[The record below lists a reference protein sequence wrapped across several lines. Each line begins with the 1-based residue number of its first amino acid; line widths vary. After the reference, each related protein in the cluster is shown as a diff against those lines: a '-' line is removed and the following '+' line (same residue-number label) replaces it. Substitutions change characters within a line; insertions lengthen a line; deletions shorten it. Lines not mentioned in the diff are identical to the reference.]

1 MYVSAERVAEAENLF
16 GRPKEIALNA
26 PLTEDELDFI
36 RSTQKNGRKH
46 DVTLLI
52 YNSAGEIAVMNKHGY
67 PSELFRP
74 PSGGLEPGESLDH
87 GCKREALEETGLE
100 IELKRYILRVSVSFT
115 SPTRVLAWVTHVFTA
130 DALTETIE
138 PQDTKEIRKAKWAPM
153 SVFDEFREKVKS
165 YDRGGI
171 RYRQRLHDEILKV
184 L

>member
-1 MYVSAERVAEAENLF
+1 MYVTAERIAEAERLF
-16 GRPKEIALNA
+16 GRPKEMALAA

-36 RSTQKNGRKH
+36 RGTQKRGREH

-74 PSGGLEPGESLDH
+74 PSGGLEPGESLEA
-87 GCKREALEETGLE
+87 GARREALEETGLQ
-100 IELKRYILRVSVSFT
+100 IELKRYLLRVNVSFE
-115 SPTRVLAWVTHVFTA
+115 SPTRLLQWVTHVFVA
-130 DALTETIE
+130 DALTETID
-138 PQDTKEIRKAKWAPM
+138 PQDTKEIRKAKWAPL
-153 SVFDEFREKVKS
+153 SVFDEFREKMKA

-171 RYRQRLHDEILKV
+171 RYRQRLHEEILKM